1 MRFPLPLTVKIAS
14 HIVRNRLRRAGKFAM
29 VLQLE
34 PLHTCNL
41 TCTGCGRIREY
52 STSIKDMVPL
62 ETCLQAA
69 ADCDAP
75 MVSVC
80 GGEPLIY
87 PKIEELVAGLRAQGR
102 ILYICTNGVFMRKK
116 MRDYMAA
123 NFSPEMEPK
132 LQRLVAKELVSEKD
146 AAQIRN
152 AGESARGKVTIAP
165 SKWMYWNVHVDGLEF
180 THDLIVE
187 REGVFKE
194 CVAAIQ
200 MAKILGY
207 QVATNTTVYKET
219 DVREIEDMFKYL
231 SSLDVDGHTIS
242 PGYDYDAAK
251 KDMVKRLGRDPGEF
265 FLTREMTRQKFK
277 DIERWGKMFTIFG
290 TPVYQ
295 EFLAGKR
302 ELTCTA
308 WAIPTYNVKGWKAPC
323 YLMTDGHYPSYREM
337 LEKVDWEKYGVV
349 NGVARDPRCE
359 NCMVHCGYDPSGAL
373 STAPRDTWLNMR
385 YNFGA
390 KPAPIPFSVE
400 LEKRAFNGVTI
411 GKGHLAEAKAAVN
424 REMSGA
430 KSAFARGG
438 NDLDTTVQP
447 AVQPAGGGCGS
458 GDTSER
464 DSLLEKIRN
473 AADSGPKA
481 G

>member
-1 MRFPLPLTVKIAS
+1 MRFPLALSAKIAT
-14 HIVRNRLRRAGKFAM
+14 HIVKHKVRRTPRFAM

-52 STSIKDMVPL
+52 STSLKDMVPL
-62 ETCLQAA
+62 ENCLAA
-69 ADCDAP
+69 AVECNAP

-87 PKIEELVAGLRAQGR
+87 PKIEELVNGLLEQGR
-102 ILYICTNGVFMRKK
+102 IVYICTNGVFMRKK

-123 NFSPEMEPK
+123 NFSPAMEGQ
-132 LQRLVAKELVSEKD
+132 LTQLVAEKLVTEKEAE
-146 AAQIRN
+146 AIRN
-152 AGESARGKVTIAP
+152 ADEAARKKSVIAP
-165 SKWMYWNVHVDGLEF
+165 GKWHYWNVHVDGLEF

-194 CVAAIQ
+194 CVLAIR

-207 QVATNTTVYKET
+207 QVATNTTVYRET
-219 DVREIEDMFKYL
+219 DVQELEDMFKFL
-231 SSLDVDGHTIS
+231 SSLHVDGHTIS

-251 KDMVKRLGRDPGEF
+251 KDMVKRLGKKPEDF
-265 FLTREMTRQKFK
+265 FLTRKMTVAKFAK
-277 DIERWGKMFTIFG
+277 IEEWGRLFTIFG

-302 ELTCTA
+302 DLTCTA

-323 YLMTDGHYPSYREM
+323 YLMTDGHYDGYQEM
-337 LEKVDWEKYGVV
+337 LDKVDWNKYGVV

-373 STAPRDTWLNMR
+373 GTNYQSGDNWKNFR

-390 KPAPIPFSVE
+390 KPKPHAASTA
-400 LEKRAFNGVTI
+400 LEQRAFNGFTI
-411 GKGHLAEAKAAVN
+411 GKGHLAEAKAAIN
-424 REMSGA
+424 SPA
-430 KSAFARGG
+430 ANARGAFSR
-438 NDLDTTVQP
+438 P
-447 AVQPAGGGCGS
+447 EESHEHSGS
-458 GDTSER
+458 GSCGGDASER
-464 DSLLEKIRN
+464 DALLAKIAESRPTK
-473 AADSGPKA
+473 SE
-481 G
+481 